1 MERRRLSEAER
12 DALLASLPQW
22 RMRGEVLRRELVF
35 RDFHEA
41 FAFMTRV
48 AEEAEALD
56 HHPDWHN
63 AYNRLVIELTTH
75 DLHALSPLDAELAR
89 RIEAL
94 LEG

>member
-1 MERRRLSEAER
+1 MQRRRLNEAER
-12 DALLASLPQW
+12 DAALAGLPHW
-22 RMRGEVLRRELVF
+22 RLQGEVLRRELVF
-35 RDFHEA
+35 RDFREA
-41 FAFMTRV
+41 FALMTRV
-48 AEEAEALD
+48 AALAETLH

-75 DLHALSPLDAELAR
+75 DLGALSPLDVELAR